1 MGRRVEKTRGG
12 GRYTEAGY
20 FGFIRSGLRQK
31 SMRWPPKYDVMNAA
45 KRPYDGPDKRRKF
58 EYLCNGCK
66 QWCAGKEVAVDHI
79 VECGSLKTFEDIPR
93 FAATLFCEEDNLQVL
108 CKECHNI
115 KTQEA
120 KKK

>member
-1 MGRRVEKTRGG
+1 MGRRVTKTRGG

-66 QWCAGKEVAVDHI
+66 YWHAGLEVLTKGRV
-79 VECGSLKTFEDIPR
+79 LRR
-93 FAATLFCEEDNLQVL
+93 FWQVL
-108 CKECHNI
+108 VGA
-115 KTQEA
+115 QVQLSP
-120 KKK
+120 

>member
-31 SMRWPPKYDVMNAA
+31 SMRWPPKYDVMNKA
-45 KRPYDGPDKRRKF
+45 KRPYTGPDKRRKF
-58 EYLCNGCK
+58 EYLCNGCD

-79 VECGSLKTFEDIPR
+79 VECGSLKSYDDLAR
-93 FAATLFCEEDNLQVL
+93 FVETLFCEEDNLQVL
-108 CKECHNI
+108 CKDCHHT

-120 KKK
+120 KNR

>member
-1 MGRRVEKTRGG
+1 MGRRVAKTRGG

-31 SMRWPPKYDVMNAA
+31 SMRWPPKYDVMNKA
-45 KRPYDGPDKRRKF
+45 KRPYTGPDKRRKF

-79 VECGSLKTFEDIPR
+79 KECGSLKSYDDLAQFVE
-93 FAATLFCEEDNLQVL
+93 TLFCEEDNLQVL
-108 CKECHNI
+108 CKG
-115 KTQEA
+115 
-120 KKK
+120 

>member
-79 VECGSLKTFEDIPR
+79 VSCGSLRSYDDLAKFVE
-93 FAATLFCEEDNLQVL
+93 TLFCEEDNLQVL
-108 CKECHNI
+108 CKGCHDQ
-115 KTQEA
+115 KTQEDR
-120 KKK
+120 KK